1 MKASTILGNSND
13 SQKEPDICIYMYI
26 LPKLFIAYKGYF
38 FGVTVTLYVF
48 KISEVSKCKKPIN

>member
-1 MKASTILGNSND
+1 MY
-13 SQKEPDICIYMYI
+13 IYMYI

-48 KISEVSKCKKPIN
+48 KMSEVSKCKKPIN